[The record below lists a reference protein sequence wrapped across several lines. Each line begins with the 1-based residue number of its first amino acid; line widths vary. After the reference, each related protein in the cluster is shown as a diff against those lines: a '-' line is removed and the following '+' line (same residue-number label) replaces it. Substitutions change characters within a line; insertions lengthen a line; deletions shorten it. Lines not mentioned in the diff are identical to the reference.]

1 MSKRREFSGQFKAKV
16 VMELLSNTK
25 SSAEVCREYQLSSQL
40 LGQWKAT
47 FVERAPQVFGDEN
60 KQQVENSQ
68 ISELERLVG
77 RLTLE
82 NDILKKVTNSLSQ
95 PLSRNGRL

>member
-47 FVERAPQVFGDEN
+47 FVERAAQVFGDEN

-82 NDILKKVTNSLSQ
+82 NDILKKATNSLSQ